1 MISASYE
8 SVEEDILNWISY
20 IKYPRMDGFS
30 TWYQKQKLYRVQKL
44 VNNLLDDDTLPT
56 YYGEE
61 EWLKENA

>member
-20 IKYPRMDGFS
+20 IKDPRMDGFS

-44 VNNLLDDDTLPT
+44 VNELLDDDTLQT
-56 YYGEE
+56 
-61 EWLKENA
+61 

>member
-20 IKYPRMDGFS
+20 IKDTRMDGFS

-44 VNNLLDDDTLPT
+44 VNELLDDDTLPT
-56 YYGEE
+56 HVGEK
-61 EWLKENA
+61 EWLDNL